1 MRIKSKKL
9 SDISWRDIRNYFKT
23 ARYLETREVT
33 NYLDLPKKIFIET
46 EPVFVLSTGRCGT
59 ELLVRLFKIAK
70 AGIILHEPRPLV
82 LLASKM
88 AYEMNEEQ
96 LYAKKMVFLGARYD
110 LLKHAYLCEK
120 RYIETSNRMTFF
132 ADAIYDLFP
141 RSKFIHLVRHPG
153 SFVRSGIR
161 RNYYTGNE
169 NDEGRLTPTESD
181 PIYNQ
186 WNNLSQI
193 RKIGWL

>member
-33 NYLDLPKKIFIET
+33 NFLDLPKKIFIET

-70 AGIILHEPRPLV
+70 AGIILHEPRPRV
-82 LLASKM
+82 FLASKM

-120 RYIETSNRMTFF
+120 RYVET
-132 ADAIYDLFP
+132 
-141 RSKFIHLVRHPG
+141 
-153 SFVRSGIR
+153 
-161 RNYYTGNE
+161 
-169 NDEGRLTPTESD
+169 
-181 PIYNQ
+181 
-186 WNNLSQI
+186 
-193 RKIGWL
+193 